1 MSQSLSE
8 RIALNTD
15 KSKNTRKQFLPV
27 FLALKPDIEHALNDG
42 WTTRQIWMVLHDEGK
57 ITCSYQW
64 FRTLINRHISADKK
78 EGPCLDKKAL
88 TSNHDHDGFRFNSST
103 EKEELV

>member
-8 RIALNTD
+8 RIALNAD
-15 KSKNTRKQFLPV
+15 KSKNSRKQFLPT
-27 FLALKPDIEHALNDG
+27 FLALKPDIVLALNDG
-42 WTTRQIWMVLHDEGK
+42 WTIRQIWTVLHDEGK

-64 FRTLINRHISADKK
+64 FRTLINRHLNTDKK
-78 EGPCLDKKAL
+78 EDPCLGKKAL
-88 TSNHDHDGFRFNSST
+88 TSNHDHNGFRFNSAT